1 MRNEPSVATAY
12 SVVRSEVILPDPG
25 GIPALCR
32 AANGDL
38 LVAHST
44 VWETV
49 PTGGRVEMIRSHDDG
64 QTWSK
69 PTAITR
75 PRSGAWNIQMWS
87 GLHVMGDGSLIMS
100 YSHLKTPKRDRIGPD
115 TRDPAKIWHIGS
127 AHSVF
132 EGFIVRSTDHGHTWS
147 EPTPVLP
154 PGGDL
159 WVGGRPVTAPDGS
172 ALVPLYFGCKTFLNT
187 RDPNLL
193 VCGFV
198 RSTDQ
203 GRTWGDLE
211 PIATGPVGYNEATM
225 TVTAGGDILAVL
237 RDGEAGPRRQFRQT
251 LSRDNGRTWE
261 TPELIDMWGKMP
273 DALTLPSG
281 RILLAV
287 GSIDCMDGNLIYQ
300 VPLRPSYSGLFVS
313 DDHGRT
319 WRRDVMFQSTDPEHL
334 VPFDA
339 PVMVSLRSG
348 NVLVMSVAVDRR
360 QRNNPRS
367 GWDAGLVYVI
377 NELAPRTRP

>member
-1 MRNEPSVATAY
+1 MTNEPPIATAY
-12 SVVRSEVILPDPG
+12 RIVRVEVVLDDPG
-25 GIPALCR
+25 GNPALCR

-38 LVAHST
+38 LIAHST

-49 PTGGRVEMIRSHDDG
+49 PTGGRVEMIRSLDDG
-64 QTWSK
+64 HTWSK
-69 PTAITR
+69 PTVIAR
-75 PRSGAWNIQMWS
+75 PRCDAWNIQMWS

-100 YSHLKTPKRDRIGPD
+100 YSHLRTPKRDGAGPEE
-115 TRDPAKIWHIGS
+115 TNPGKIWHIGS
-127 AHSVF
+127 ARSLF
-132 EGFIVRSTDHGHTWS
+132 EGFIVRSTDHGQKWS
-147 EPTPVLP
+147 DPIPVLP

-159 WVGGRPVTAPDGS
+159 WVGGRPVTVPDGS
-172 ALVPLYFGCKTFLNT
+172 VLVPLYFGCKTFLNT
-187 RDPNLL
+187 REANRL

-198 RSTDQ
+198 RSTDH

-211 PIATGPVGYNEATM
+211 PIATGPVGYNEVTM
-225 TVTAGGDILAVL
+225 TVAADGDIVAIL

-251 LSRDNGRTWE
+251 LSRDSGRTWE

-287 GSIDCMDGNLIYQ
+287 GSVDCMDGNLIYQ

-319 WRRDVMFQSTDPEHL
+319 WQRDVMFQSPDPEHL